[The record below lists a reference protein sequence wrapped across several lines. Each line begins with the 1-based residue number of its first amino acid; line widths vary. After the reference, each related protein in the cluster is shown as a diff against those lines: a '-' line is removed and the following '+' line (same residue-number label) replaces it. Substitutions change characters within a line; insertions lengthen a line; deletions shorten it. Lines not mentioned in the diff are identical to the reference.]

1 MWGGCR
7 WRLSSVVSME
17 FDPSV
22 VDVKNNQ
29 TGSADESLS
38 QNLIENVK
46 LDVDLHVV
54 SHVYKWNE
62 RSNGDLVFA

>member
-1 MWGGCR
+1 M
-7 WRLSSVVSME
+7 
-17 FDPSV
+17 

-29 TGSADESLS
+29 TGSAHESLS

-46 LDVDLHVV
+46 LDVDLYVV
-54 SHVYKWNE
+54 SLVYKWNE